1 LGLNPNGFI
10 GGGNATE
17 PSGVAFQLETGP
29 PPDSVTFPTIETLS
43 PAFNTFKQVPFYPKE
58 LPLQYYQ
65 NFLLSVQRALPANH
79 VLDVSYVHNKGT
91 HLNFI
96 RDMNQ
101 VPEADLGDPSNT
113 GRFSPFR
120 PITHYTSIYAHLFD
134 GWSNYDALQLRVV
147 KRASFGLSYQFN
159 YAWSKVMD
167 TGTSGGHDQNT
178 DTWQNANDPRANY
191 GLATTDATHN
201 FTGSISYELPFGAGR
216 MYSTHGVL
224 DRIVGGWRV
233 NAVIQARSGAPF
245 TPIVAD
251 AAANFDDGV
260 GGDLARSGS
269 VDCFCNYQL
278 RPNRSGSGK
287 LSNPTI
293 AQWFDVAA
301 FSDPNDGGI
310 HAFGNSGRNILRGP
324 RFVNV
329 DIGIGKRFR
338 ITESTG
344 LEVRADSYNFFNH
357 PQFNTPDNNILSATV
372 GQITTTTNFGGPG
385 RTFQMG
391 ARFSF

>member
-1 LGLNPNGFI
+1 
-10 GGGNATE
+10 
-17 PSGVAFQLETGP
+17 
-29 PPDSVTFPTIETLS
+29 
-43 PAFNTFKQVPFYPKE
+43 
-58 LPLQYYQ
+58 
-65 NFLLSVQRALPANH
+65 
-79 VLDVSYVHNKGT
+79 
-91 HLNFI
+91 
-96 RDMNQ
+96 
-101 VPEADLGDPSNT
+101 
-113 GRFSPFR
+113 
-120 PITHYTSIYAHLFD
+120 
-134 GWSNYDALQLRVV
+134 
-147 KRASFGLSYQFN
+147 
-159 YAWSKVMD
+159 
-167 TGTSGGHDQNT
+167 
-178 DTWQNANDPRANY
+178 
-191 GLATTDATHN
+191 
-201 FTGSISYELPFGAGR
+201 

-245 TPIVAD
+245 TPIVSD
-251 AAANFDDGV
+251 GTVNNDDGV

-278 RPNRSGSGK
+278 RPNRSGSGR

-293 AQWFDVAA
+293 AQWFDASA
-301 FSDPNDGGI
+301 FSDPTFGEDPNNPGQSKHGII

-329 DIGIGKRFR
+329 DVGIGKRFR
-338 ITESTG
+338 ITESAG